1 MEADGFVLGSF
12 QNFIP
17 RLFILGSYFKVCF
30 FGKRTIKALECSQ
43 FLVGKF
49 PSWGWSGAINYQAY
63 GRIDY
68 SHSGHCP
75 RHTRKTQKFRTYR
88 LQWDASAH
96 LNHEGSAHHT
106 HMQTHTQ
113 TQTPPMQT
121 HTHKHRHHTHADT
134 HTTHATIQTHTHT
147 HVPWASLGW
156 VSRQTNPRAGKQLNL
171 FLVFHAQWKWP
182 VPDIC
187 SGHQFWAE
195 TTLGLPVLPDNFE
208 IV

>member
-63 GRIDY
+63 GWIDY

-75 RHTRKTQKFRTYR
+75 RHNRKTQKFRTYR

-113 TQTPPMQT
+113 TQTPHT
-121 HTHKHRHHTHADT
+121 HTHT
-134 HTTHATIQTHTHT
+134 HTTHATIQTHTRAHLG
-147 HVPWASLGW
+147 HPWAGFL
-156 VSRQTNPRAGKQLNL
+156 GKQTLEQGSNWICFL
-171 FLVFHAQWKWP
+171 FFTPSWNGQYQISAV
-182 VPDIC
+182 VIS
-187 SGHQFWAE
+187 SGLKPHWACLSCL
-195 TTLGLPVLPDNFE
+195 TTLK
-208 IV
+208 